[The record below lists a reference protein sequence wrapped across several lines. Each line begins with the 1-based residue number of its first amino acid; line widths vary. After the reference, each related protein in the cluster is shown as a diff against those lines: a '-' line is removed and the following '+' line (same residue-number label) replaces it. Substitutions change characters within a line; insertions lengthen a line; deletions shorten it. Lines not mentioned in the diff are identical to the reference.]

1 MEQFKID
8 NDKLEK
14 LKLLAKGM
22 RKNILREVFVAN
34 SGHSGGALSM
44 VEILASIF
52 EHHATH
58 YPAADLPPVVISKG
72 HAAACLYAWLVEK
85 GRYPRAELDK
95 YRMLGS
101 PFQGHVKP
109 PTSETAGIPGFYPS
123 GSLTHGLSLASGTAI
138 AKRLDNPENPL
149 PVFCILS
156 DTEMQGGQIWEAA
169 KEIAFHELTNL
180 TVLCDDNGFGNDRE
194 TSKTLDIGNLAD
206 CWSSCGWNV
215 ISVDDGHS
223 LEALLFSLWWA
234 ASHRGEQPED
244 RRLVPFGIHLKMVSP
259 RRPTIIIART
269 IKGKGI
275 SLMENNNHFHGA
287 PPDKEQFMEACRELG
302 IGDEEKD
309 EIFRARE
316 KRALEEALK
325 LFPRE
330 KAPRA
335 APAEAIL
342 ELMREGDERLV
353 VIAPELAISTKASKI
368 SEAFP
373 ERVYNFG
380 VQEPHAMDAVA
391 GLAFSGKIPIIM
403 TFTNFVLLRT
413 VDQIFQNIA
422 PFGKNLLIVGTQDG
436 LLQDGMS
443 ATPYNHYAIA
453 RSFYDSIVLA
463 PADYNE
469 AKALTRE
476 ALLTPGYKFLFV
488 AREEMPLVFEENV
501 RCKIGINKTWDP
513 RTEKWQDRTETGWSA
528 NLSKDANIIAAGSP
542 YTWFAVEAAKDLY
555 KTQAL
560 DVGVINLSTI
570 KPLDKETLRAVF
582 RASRK
587 LLVVEKH
594 SPYGGIYS
602 AICEYIQEVRAADL
616 EISHLPEK
624 EWVGQSGTPDMLM
637 RHYGLD
643 QESIKKFLL
652 ARVLGK

>member
-8 NDKLEK
+8 KDKIEK
-14 LKLLAKGM
+14 LKMLTQGM
-22 RKNILREVFVAN
+22 RKNILRQVFVAN

-52 EHHATH
+52 EHYATH
-58 YPAADLPPVVISKG
+58 YNEVDLPPVVISKG

-85 GRYPRAELDK
+85 GRYPREELSK

-109 PTSETAGIPGFYPS
+109 PTGETAGIPGFYPS

-138 AKRLDNPENPL
+138 AQKMDNPENPL

-169 KEIAFHELTNL
+169 KEIAFHELTHL
-180 TVLCDDNGFGNDRE
+180 TVLCDDNGFGNDCE

-223 LEALLFSLWWA
+223 LEALLFSLWWSD
-234 ASHRGEQPED
+234 SHRGEQPED
-244 RRLVPFGIHLKMVSP
+244 RRLVPFGVHLKMVSP

-302 IGDEEKD
+302 ISDQEKE
-309 EIFRARE
+309 EIFKERE
-316 KRALEEALK
+316 KRALAEALK

-335 APAEAIL
+335 APAEAII
-342 ELMREGDERLV
+342 EVMKEDDRLV
-353 VIAPELAISTKASKI
+353 VIAPELAISTKAAKI
-368 SEAFP
+368 REAFP

-391 GLAFSGKIPIIM
+391 GLAFAGKIPIIL

-422 PFGKNLLIVGTQDG
+422 PFGKNVLIVGTQDG

-453 RSFYDSIVLA
+453 RSFYGSIVLA

-488 AREEMPLVFEENV
+488 AREEMPLVFDENV
-501 RCKIGINKTWDP
+501 QCKIALNKTWSP
-513 RTEKWQDRTETGWSA
+513 RTEKWQDRTEAGWQE
-528 NLSKDANIIAAGSP
+528 NLSKDATIIVAGSP
-542 YTWFAVEAAKDLY
+542 YTWFAIEAAKDLY
-555 KTQAL
+555 KTHAL
-560 DVGVINLSTI
+560 DIGVINLSTI
-570 KPLDKETLRAVF
+570 KPLDKETLRATFLV
-582 RASRK
+582 SKK

-602 AICEYIQEVRAADL
+602 AICEYIHEEKIAGL

-624 EWVGQSGTPDMLM
+624 EWVGQSGVPDMLM
-637 RHYGLD
+637 LHYGLD
-643 QESIKKFLL
+643 KESIKRSLL
-652 ARVLGK
+652 EKARKK

>member
-8 NDKLEK
+8 KDKIEK
-14 LKLLAKGM
+14 LKMLAKGM
-22 RKNILREVFVAN
+22 RKNILRQVFVAN

-44 VEILASIF
+44 VEILASVF

-58 YPAADLPPVVISKG
+58 YPSADLPPVVISKG

-85 GRYPRAELDK
+85 GRYPREELSR
-95 YRMLGS
+95 YRRLGS

-109 PTSETAGIPGFYPS
+109 PTGETSGIPGFYPS

-138 AKRLDNPENPL
+138 AKKMDQPENPL

-169 KEIAFHELTNL
+169 KEIAFHELTHL
-180 TVLCDDNGFGNDRE
+180 TVLCDDNGFGNDCE
-194 TSKTLDIGNLAD
+194 TSKTLDIGNLVD

-215 ISVDDGHS
+215 ISVDDGHDV
-223 LEALLFSLWWA
+223 EALLFSLWWA
-234 ASHRGEQPED
+234 EAHRGEHPED
-244 RRLVPFGIHLKMVSP
+244 RRLVPFGVHFKMVST

-275 SLMENNNHFHGA
+275 SFMENNNHFHGA
-287 PPDKEQFMEACRELG
+287 PPDREQFIEACRELG
-302 IGDEEKD
+302 IGEEEKE
-309 EIFRARE
+309 EIVKERE
-316 KRALEEALK
+316 KRTLEEALK

-342 ELMREGDERLV
+342 ELMREGNDRLV

-368 SEAFP
+368 REAFP

-391 GLAFSGKIPIIM
+391 GLAFAGKTPIIM

-453 RSFYDSIVLA
+453 RSFYNSIVLA

-488 AREEMPLVFEENV
+488 AREEMPLIFDENV
-501 RCKIGINKTWDP
+501 QCKIGISKTWNA
-513 RTEKWQDRTETGWSA
+513 RTGKWQDRTESSWRA
-528 NLSKDANIIAAGSP
+528 FLSKDANIIVAGSP
-542 YTWFAVEAAKDLY
+542 YTWFAIEAAKELY
-555 KTQAL
+555 QTHAL

-570 KPLDKETLRAVF
+570 KPLDRETLKATFSISKKV
-582 RASRK
+582 
-587 LLVVEKH
+587 LVVEKH

-602 AICEYIQEVRAADL
+602 AICEYIHEEKISGLEV
-616 EISHLPEK
+616 SHLPEK
-624 EWVGQSGTPDMLM
+624 EWVGQSGVPDMLM

-643 QESIKKFLL
+643 KESIKRFLL
-652 ARVLGK
+652 ERMMKK